1 MLMPVRHTWVN
12 LFLIGREN
20 KIMRP
25 PREWEGRGVVHYW
38 FGRVCAAEQGMDFS
52 VFFEQEV
59 FTL

>member
-1 MLMPVRHTWVN
+1 MGEFIPL
-12 LFLIGREN
+12 GREN
-20 KIMRP
+20 KIMRH
-25 PREWEGRGVVHYW
+25 PRGWEGRGVVHYW